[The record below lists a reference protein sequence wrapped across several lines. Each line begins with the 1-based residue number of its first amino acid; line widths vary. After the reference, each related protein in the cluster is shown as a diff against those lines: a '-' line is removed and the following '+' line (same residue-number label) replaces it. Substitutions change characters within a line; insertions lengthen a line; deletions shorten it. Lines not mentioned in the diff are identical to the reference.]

1 MPQITTK
8 VLSFAV
14 LGALALA
21 LSGCGDANPQAT
33 FDPAAGKHPANWLP
47 SAHSVAAE
55 EDINGCAEC
64 HGEDLTGGIAK
75 VSCMKNLQDPQSAGC
90 HAGSAT
96 SVHPVL
102 WGQVAYALHPGYIQQ
117 QKALDPVNNPFG
129 SKSCAVAECHGTD
142 LLGGATAPSCGINC
156 HLGGTATAP
165 QIHAWGGISATTPA
179 DITGHIQWMANTAH
193 QINGHFS
200 YATCRND
207 VCHGAT
213 LQGVWLSGPACTK
226 CHNGGPPLE

>member
-14 LGALALA
+14 LGVLALA

-47 SAHSVAAE
+47 SGHSDAAE

-64 HGEDLTGGIAK
+64 HGQDLRGGIAK
-75 VSCMKNLQDPQSAGC
+75 VSCVQC
-90 HAGSAT
+90 HVEVPT

-102 WGQVAYALHPGYIQQ
+102 WGQVAYALHPGYVQ
-117 QKALDPVNNPFG
+117 AHG
-129 SKSCAVAECHGTD
+129 STSCAVAECHGTN
-142 LLGGATAPSCGINC
+142 LLGGASAPSCGINC
-156 HLGGTATAP
+156 HQGGNAAAP
-165 QIHAWGGISATTPA
+165 QIHAWGGVSATTAA
-179 DITGHIQWMANTAH
+179 DITGHIQWMTNVAN
-193 QINGHFS
+193 QVNGHFN

-226 CHNGGPPLE
+226 CHNSGPPAE